1 MTRDFQ
7 RVAAVVRAVAGIS
20 LSEGKIALVEA
31 RLTKRLRALGL
42 TGYRDYCALIEGDH
56 EAGRAE
62 REELITAITTNVTQF
77 FREPH
82 HFEILRSRVL
92 PPLIDRAERGGR
104 VRIWSA
110 GCSTGQEPYS
120 IALTILGL
128 APDIGRWDLRAGC
141 STGQEPYSIALT
153 ILGLAPDIG
162 RWDLRILATDLDR
175 AVLATAKRGVY
186 PATSLEA
193 VPAAL
198 RRPHFEP
205 VRAGGEMASAIG
217 PAPRALVRFRKL
229 NLTHDWPM
237 RGGFDVIFCRNVVI
251 YFDAENEAAIWRR
264 LAGRLPEG
272 GWLFVGHS
280 ERVNTLAL
288 PMLASDGVTTYRKIP
303 PCAAERGVLT

>member
-1 MTRDFQ
+1 MTGPAPAPVARETRLVTRDFQ

-128 APDIGRWDLRAGC
+128 APDIGRWDLR
-141 STGQEPYSIALT
+141 
-153 ILGLAPDIG
+153 
-162 RWDLRILATDLDR
+162 ILATDLDR

-186 PATSLEA
+186 PAASLEA

>member
-82 HFEILRSRVL
+82 HFEILRSRLL

-104 VRIWSA
+104 VRIWS
-110 GCSTGQEPYS
+110 
-120 IALTILGL
+120 
-128 APDIGRWDLRAGC
+128 AGC

-186 PATSLEA
+186 PAASLDA

-229 NLTHDWPM
+229 NLMHDWPM

>member
-128 APDIGRWDLRAGC
+128 APDIGRWDLR
-141 STGQEPYSIALT
+141 
-153 ILGLAPDIG
+153 
-162 RWDLRILATDLDR
+162 ILATDLDR

-186 PATSLEA
+186 PAASLDA

>member
-128 APDIGRWDLRAGC
+128 APDIGRWDLR
-141 STGQEPYSIALT
+141 
-153 ILGLAPDIG
+153 
-162 RWDLRILATDLDR
+162 ILATDLDR

-186 PATSLEA
+186 PAASLDA

-303 PCAAERGVLT
+303 PYAVERGGLT

>member
-104 VRIWSA
+104 VRIWS
-110 GCSTGQEPYS
+110 
-120 IALTILGL
+120 
-128 APDIGRWDLRAGC
+128 AGC